1 MADAALKGPL
11 CRAFRSCTA
20 VCFAAIR
27 RRGGSYAYDM
37 GVRAGVNATVARQLR
52 HPGGL
57 AGQLVGAMMNRRN
70 RRTITVAVN
79 VLSPQLGS
87 VVADI
92 GFGGGVGIKLLLD
105 RVGVA
110 GRVHGIDVSRTMLN
124 RAARRFRGELGDGR
138 LSLHAASLTDLPLPQ
153 ASLDG
158 AITINTVY
166 FIADLDRACSE
177 LARALKPSHHAVVG
191 VADPV
196 WMTKQPAT
204 EHGFRIR
211 PLPEIMDTAAHAGLI
226 VEEDR
231 SLGDGPYPY
240 HLLVLRA
247 APSVV

>member
-1 MADAALKGPL
+1 
-11 CRAFRSCTA
+11 
-20 VCFAAIR
+20 
-27 RRGGSYAYDM
+27 M

-57 AGQLVGAMMNRRN
+57 AGQMVGAMMNRRN
-70 RRTITVAVN
+70 GRTITAAVN
-79 VLSPQLGS
+79 ALSPQPGS

-105 RVGVA
+105 RVGAA
-110 GRVHGIDVSRTMLN
+110 GQVHGIDVSRAMLN
-124 RAARRFRGELGDGR
+124 RAARFRGEIADGR
-138 LSLHAASLTDLPLPQ
+138 LSLEAASLTDLPLPH

-166 FIADLDRACSE
+166 FIADLDRACAE

-191 VADPV
+191 LADPV
-196 WMTKQPAT
+196 WMTKQPAA

-211 PLPEIMDTAAHAGLI
+211 PVSEVMDTAAHAGLI

-240 HLLVLRA
+240 HLLVLAA